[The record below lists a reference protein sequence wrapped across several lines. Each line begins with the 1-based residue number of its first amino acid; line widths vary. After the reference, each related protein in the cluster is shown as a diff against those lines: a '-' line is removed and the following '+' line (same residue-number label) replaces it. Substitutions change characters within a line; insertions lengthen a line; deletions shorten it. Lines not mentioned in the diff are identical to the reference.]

1 MSRVREK
8 RILES
13 KSRIFNSRKGFWPLW
28 IRAGERT
35 ARSRSPHRVNP
46 ENDRT
51 SRNTDILGQGSLET
65 LSRREGRSCRYSSAS
80 TPSFTGTRALMR
92 APVDTRNRA
101 FKYTQGRVHIDER
114 GGQGEEKVPAKFE
127 ARCASESVL
136 RIPGQSSGCALT
148 ARNPAAF
155 SPSPGVC
162 RETATTRD
170 RPPASNNFNG
180 TAMEIRVPTAISG

>member
-1 MSRVREK
+1 MKLCPGGKEGAVGIQALPPHRSRVH
-8 RILES
+8 
-13 KSRIFNSRKGFWPLW
+13 
-28 IRAGERT
+28 
-35 ARSRSPHRVNP
+35 ARLCARQSIH
-46 ENDRT
+46 
-51 SRNTDILGQGSLET
+51 G
-65 LSRREGRSCRYSSAS
+65 Y
-80 TPSFTGTRALMR
+80 
-92 APVDTRNRA
+92 RA

-162 RETATTRD
+162 RDDKRPTPCFKQLQWDCDGNPRPYRNLRLIRPFSLRTLLRSIAETRLIPTIMLNNR
-170 RPPASNNFNG
+170 ASS
-180 TAMEIRVPTAISG
+180 R